1 MTITR
6 RRRSTVVGATLSV
19 FGLLLAGCSAGEST
33 TAPAPAQSDT
43 STDAGDAAESLI
55 IGYSPKFLKDDFQVL
70 LEGAVKAEASAYGWS
85 VTTSDADGDV
95 AKQVADLENLI
106 AGGAQALI
114 IVPVDG
120 AGVVPA
126 IEAANAAGIP
136 VFSIDDG
143 PSGGQV
149 FATVRADNIDA
160 GAQGAKEMVER
171 LKQAPCWPSDCVVLE
186 LQGGL
191 QTINGQHRTQ
201 GFFDTISELAPDVR
215 VIQRPTEWTADM
227 AASAT
232 ENVLTLEPDL
242 DGIFMASELM
252 AAAVNAALNA
262 AGRGANVGEAGAVI
276 RVAIDGTPA
285 GLELIRQGALDATVS
300 QPLSGYAA
308 KTLELVKLA
317 LDGGSLQ
324 EGPQP
329 DGQVVTNAAG
339 FEYQLFATL
348 VTSANVDDGTLW
360 GNLAG

>member
-6 RRRSTVVGATLSV
+6 RRRATVVGATLSV

-33 TAPAPAQSDT
+33 TAPAPADT
-43 STDAGDAAESLI
+43 STDAGGTAESLI
-55 IGYSPKFLKDDFQVL
+55 IGYSPKFLQDDFQVL

-143 PSGGQV
+143 PAGGKV
-149 FATVRADNIDA
+149 FATIRADNIDA
-160 GAQGAKEMVER
+160 GAQGAQEMVER

-191 QTINGQHRTQ
+191 QSINGQHRSQ

-262 AGRGANVGEAGAVI
+262 AGRGANVGEDGAVI
-276 RVAIDGTPA
+276 RIAIDGTPA

-300 QPLSGYAA
+300 QPLSGYAS

-317 LDGGSLQ
+317 LDGGTLV

>member
-6 RRRSTVVGATLSV
+6 RRQATLVGATLSV
-19 FGLLLAGCSAGEST
+19 FGLLLAGCSAAEEST
-33 TAPAPAQSDT
+33 TPAPDQS
-43 STDAGDAAESLI
+43 STDAGDSTESLV
-55 IGYSPKFLKDDFQVL
+55 IGYSPKFLQDDFQVL
-70 LEGAVKAEASAYGWS
+70 LEGAVQSEAANYGYT
-85 VTTSDADGDV
+85 VNTSDAEGDV
-95 AKQVADLENLI
+95 AKQVADIENLI

-120 AGVVPA
+120 AGVVPG

-143 PSGGQV
+143 PAGGDV

-160 GAQGAKEMVER
+160 GAQGATEMVER
-171 LKQAPCWPSDCVVLE
+171 LKMDSCWPSDCVVLE

-191 QTINGQHRTQ
+191 QSINGQHRSQ
-201 GFFDTISELAPDVR
+201 GFFDTITELAPEVT
-215 VIQRPTEWTADM
+215 VIQRPTEWTADL
-227 AASAT
+227 AAAET

-252 AAAVNAALNA
+252 AAAVNATLNA
-262 AGRGANVGEAGAVI
+262 AGRGADVGEDGAVI

-285 GLELIRQGALDATVS
+285 GLELIRQGGLDATVS

-317 LDGGSLQ
+317 LDGGTLE

-329 DGQVVTNAAG
+329 DGQVVKNASG

-348 VTSANVDDGTLW
+348 VNSDNVDDGTLW